1 MAHWA
6 ILTHSRNRN
15 LNLNLELSSISPPH
29 MGDVAQG
36 NAKASPCPCRHQSWC
51 WPRLVT
57 CHSAE
62 ATELWQHCAANVV
75 HHTTQV
81 KAWDGLPKVLPQQVL
96 EPNLLEPGFEP
107 PLMLTPAS
115 ARAWPLRQNS
125 FRNRSHH
132 LCSTTYLFVRLQTTN
147 QANTSC
153 FLPVQMQATLPP

>member
-1 MAHWA
+1 MTVWPSGLRRWLKAPFRKGVGSNPTAVKIQDGCQSDCWWVAHWA

-36 NAKASPCPCRHQSWC
+36 NAKASPCCCRHQSWC
-51 WPRLVT
+51 WPRLAT
-57 CHSAE
+57 CHTAE

-115 ARAWPLRQNS
+115 ARAK
-125 FRNRSHH
+125 
-132 LCSTTYLFVRLQTTN
+132 C
-147 QANTSC
+147 
-153 FLPVQMQATLPP
+153 